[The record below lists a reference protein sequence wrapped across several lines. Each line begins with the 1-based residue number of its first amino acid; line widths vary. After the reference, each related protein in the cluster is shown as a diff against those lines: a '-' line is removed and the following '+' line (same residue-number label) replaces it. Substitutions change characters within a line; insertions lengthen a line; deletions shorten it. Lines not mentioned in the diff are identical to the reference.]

1 MKAHAL
7 DLVAKLRAIS
17 LFHGFDEQRLH
28 SLSEGLNFRRI
39 DAGEVLFHADNSAEQ
54 CFLLSYGAVK
64 LQKQMPGGKEVVMC
78 FCRAGGFIGAGVM
91 LNPHPRYP
99 LTAFAV
105 EDSGLLVIPRRIYI
119 EVWQSQPEVAK
130 AINTALM
137 GRMMEF
143 QEDKAMAV
151 TPVPKRV
158 AHFLLR
164 TLDQQSIEMG
174 NRLNL
179 KLSRKDIADR
189 IGTSVESVIRILSQ
203 WTQNGWILTEEQ
215 RITILHRRSL
225 ENLLETE

>member
-1 MKAHAL
+1 MKESAP
-7 DLVAKLRAIS
+7 DLVAKLRAIP
-17 LFHGFDEQRLH
+17 LFRGFDEQRLQ
-28 SLSEGLNFRRI
+28 SLRTGLGFSRI
-39 DAGEVLFHADNSAEQ
+39 DAGETLFRTGDNAEL

-78 FCRAGGFIGAGVM
+78 FCRTGGFIGAGIM
-91 LNPHPRYP
+91 LNPSPRYP
-99 LTAFAV
+99 LTAYAV
-105 EDSGLLVIPRRIYI
+105 EDSGLLVIPRKIYT
-119 EVWQSQPEVAK
+119 EVWQAQPDVAK
-130 AINTALM
+130 VINTSLM

-151 TPVPKRV
+151 TAVPKRV

-164 TLDQQSIEMG
+164 TLDQQSIDMG

-215 RITILHRRSL
+215 RITILQRGSL
-225 ENLLETE
+225 ENLLEAE